1 MSKEK
6 KISIVL
12 TVVLSVVALALI
24 GVFVVDTLM
33 RNGTIANSEQKEIM
47 AGFNKA
53 FNSKE
58 RTVIYYASTNCSWC
72 SMLTP
77 ILESISEK
85 YDMDYY
91 YIDTSKLA
99 KKQINEILKKLEM
112 PKHSTPTTVVVEN
125 GKVIDTENG
134 YVEGEEYVEFLKG
147 AGVLPEDA
155 EYGEDKNITYIN
167 YEEYSKLIKDK
178 KNHIIVVGSTTC
190 PHCQAIK
197 PALNTVAGEYSIT
210 INYLTLDEM
219 EQNDKSAFFKS
230 LGTIG
235 YDDEDYVNKGTIG
248 TPLVLIIKNNKV
260 NDYFSGERTI
270 SQLVREFTKAG
281 FIKES

>member
-6 KISIVL
+6 KKTIIL
-12 TVVLSVVALALI
+12 IVVLSLIALALI
-24 GVFVVDTLM
+24 VVFTVDTLKK
-33 RNGTIANSEQKEIM
+33 NGTIPNSEQAEIID
-47 AGFNKA
+47 GFNKA

-77 ILESISEK
+77 ILESISEE

-91 YIDTSKLA
+91 YVDTSKLA
-99 KKQINEILKKLEM
+99 KKQKNDILEKLEM
-112 PKHSTPTTVVVEN
+112 PKHATPTTVVVEN
-125 GKVIDTENG
+125 GKVIATENG

-155 EYGEDKNITYIN
+155 VYGEDKNITFIN
-167 YEEYSKLIKDK
+167 YDEYSKLIKDK
-178 KNHIIVVGSTTC
+178 KNHIIVIGSTTC
-190 PHCQAIK
+190 PHCLAIK
-197 PALNTVAGEYSIT
+197 PALNEVAGNYNIT

-219 EQNDKSAFFKS
+219 EQTDKNNFFKS
-230 LGTIG
+230 LETIG
-235 YDDEDYVNKGTIG
+235 YDDEKFLEEGSIG
-248 TPLVLIIKNNKV
+248 TPLVLMIKNNKV
-260 NDYFSGERTI
+260 SDYFSGERTI

-281 FIKES
+281 FIKE

>member
-6 KISIVL
+6 KISIIL
-12 TVVLSVVALALI
+12 TIVLSVVALVLI
-24 GVFVVDTLM
+24 GIFVVDTLKS
-33 RNGTIANSEQKEIM
+33 NGTITNSEQDEIM
-47 AGFNKA
+47 EGFNKA

-58 RTVIYYASTNCSWC
+58 RTVIYYASTECSWC

-77 ILESISEK
+77 ILESISEE

-91 YIDTSKLA
+91 YVDTSKLA
-99 KKQINEILKKLEM
+99 KKQRNELLEKLEM

-125 GKVIDTENG
+125 GKVIDTETG

-155 EYGEDKNITYIN
+155 EYGAEKNITFIN
-167 YEEYSKLIKDK
+167 YDEYTKLISDK
-178 KNHIIVVGSTTC
+178 KDHIIVVGSTTC

-197 PALNTVAGEYSIT
+197 PALNSVAGDYNIT
-210 INYLTLDEM
+210 INYLTMDDMTDDE
-219 EQNDKSAFFKS
+219 NGKFFKS

-235 YDDEDYVNKGTIG
+235 YDDEDYVNDGSIG
-248 TPLVLIIKNNKV
+248 TPLILIVKNNKV
-260 NDYFSGERTI
+260 SSYFSGERTI

>member
-6 KISIVL
+6 KKTIIL
-12 TVVLSVVALALI
+12 IVVLSLIALALI
-24 GVFVVDTLM
+24 VVFTVDTLKK
-33 RNGTIANSEQKEIM
+33 NGTIPNSEQAEIID
-47 AGFNKA
+47 GFNKA

-77 ILESISEK
+77 ILESISEE

-91 YIDTSKLA
+91 YVDTSKLA
-99 KKQINEILKKLEM
+99 KKQMNDILEKLEM
-112 PKHSTPTTVVVEN
+112 PKHATPTTVVVEN
-125 GKVIDTENG
+125 GKVIATENG

-155 EYGEDKNITYIN
+155 VYGEDKNITFIN
-167 YEEYSKLIKDK
+167 YDEYSKLIKDK
-178 KNHIIVVGSTTC
+178 KNHIIVIGSTTC
-190 PHCQAIK
+190 PHCLAIK
-197 PALNTVAGEYSIT
+197 PALNEVAGNYNIT

-219 EQNDKSAFFKS
+219 EQTDKNNFFKS
-230 LGTIG
+230 LETIG
-235 YDDEDYVNKGTIG
+235 YDDEKFLEEGSIG
-248 TPLVLIIKNNKV
+248 TPLVLMIKNNKV
-260 NDYFSGERTI
+260 SDYFSGERTI

-281 FIKES
+281 FIKE